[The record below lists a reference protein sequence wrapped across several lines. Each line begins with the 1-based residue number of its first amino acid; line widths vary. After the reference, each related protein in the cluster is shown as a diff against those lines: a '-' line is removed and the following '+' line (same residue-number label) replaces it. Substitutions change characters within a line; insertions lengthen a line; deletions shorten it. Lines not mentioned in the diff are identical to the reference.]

1 VKLNQLQTLIVVVV
15 LVAAAVAL
23 YLTGHDAPASLCLG
37 AAIGALTPTEP
48 FPPST
53 PTV

>member
-1 VKLNQLQTLIVVVV
+1 MKLNQLQTLIVVCV
-15 LVAAAVAL
+15 LVAAATAL

-48 FPPST
+48 FRQN
-53 PTV
+53 PTSV